1 MCGTSLLQVWIL
13 FKLCVS
19 TWIKSKVVFW
29 QTFVFDKKGV
39 GMDSLLGKTTV
50 AKQLEAYF
58 GIVRV
63 DPEMVV
69 ELAIA
74 YAIAGK
80 KSLLQILH

>member
-1 MCGTSLLQVWIL
+1 
-13 FKLCVS
+13 
-19 TWIKSKVVFW
+19 
-29 QTFVFDKKGV
+29 
-39 GMDSLLGKTTV
+39 MDSLLGKTTV

-80 KSLLQILH
+80 KIPLPNFALKLFVRVLIQELILASIYVET

>member
-1 MCGTSLLQVWIL
+1 
-13 FKLCVS
+13 
-19 TWIKSKVVFW
+19 
-29 QTFVFDKKGV
+29 
-39 GMDSLLGKTTV
+39 MDLLLGKTTV
-50 AKQLEAYF
+50 AKQLEAHL

-74 YAIAGK
+74 YAIVGK

>member
-1 MCGTSLLQVWIL
+1 M
-13 FKLCVS
+13 
-19 TWIKSKVVFW
+19 
-29 QTFVFDKKGV
+29 FDKKGV

>member
-1 MCGTSLLQVWIL
+1 L
-13 FKLCVS
+13 
-19 TWIKSKVVFW
+19 
-29 QTFVFDKKGV
+29 VFDNKGV
-39 GMDSLLGKTTV
+39 GVDLLLGKTTV
-50 AKQLEAYF
+50 AKQLEAHL